1 MGDVVMVQNSESLF
15 ISDEV
20 DIEFCV
26 ILVFLCVM
34 GLEVWDRGELLC
46 V

>member
-1 MGDVVMVQNSESLF
+1 MGDVVMIQKSESIF

-20 DIEFCV
+20 DVEFCV
-26 ILVFLCVM
+26 ILVLLCVV